1 MGRKGSRRADSSSSS
16 PAFLNGSGRRAWGGA
31 GTQSDAQWVRGCCS
45 CQLLCGQQT
54 VGLHCQA
61 GFAVVQVFHAN
72 TVACRAFFLQMVHP
86 LAALGKPC
94 LADEKAEGALWSLL
108 LRCSTLFFA
117 LNQVLL
123 DYPQVCS
130 DTLCVLWLTLW
141 YGAAEQPRYQC
152 HQALGNPAH

>member
-1 MGRKGSRRADSSSSS
+1 MAVEGEPGEVLAPSVMHSGCVVVATVSCCVDSKQWGCTARLGLLSVC
-16 PAFLNGSGRRAWGGA
+16 SGA
-31 GTQSDAQWVRGCCS
+31 
-45 CQLLCGQQT
+45 
-54 VGLHCQA
+54 
-61 GFAVVQVFHAN
+61 VQVFHAN
-72 TVACRAFFLQMVHP
+72 AVACRAFFWQMVHP

-94 LADEKAEGALWSLL
+94 LADEKAGGALWFLL
-108 LRCSTLFFA
+108 LRCSTLLA

>member
-1 MGRKGSRRADSSSSS
+1 MAVEGEPGEVLAPRVMHSGCVVVATVSCCVDSKQWGCTARLGLLSVC
-16 PAFLNGSGRRAWGGA
+16 SGA
-31 GTQSDAQWVRGCCS
+31 
-45 CQLLCGQQT
+45 
-54 VGLHCQA
+54 
-61 GFAVVQVFHAN
+61 VQVFHAN

-94 LADEKAEGALWSLL
+94 LADEKAGGALWSLL

-130 DTLCVLWLTLW
+130 DTLCFVTNLMVW
-141 YGAAEQPRYQC
+141 GC
-152 HQALGNPAH
+152 